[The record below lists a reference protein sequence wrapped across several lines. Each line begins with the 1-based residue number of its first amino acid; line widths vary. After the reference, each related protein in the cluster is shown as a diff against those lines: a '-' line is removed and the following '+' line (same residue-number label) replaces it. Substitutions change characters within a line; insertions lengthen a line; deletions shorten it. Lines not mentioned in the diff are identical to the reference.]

1 MNDLKTPYLDSEID
15 ELKNYESDLSKDGRE
30 RLDEYRQIKDTL
42 LEYELNKE
50 GLARVC
56 VENQRLKSN
65 LEVIKAELEKMQK
78 HFTAKDLELQ
88 TVKAELEMS
97 KYTGQS
103 AVNELYRYKQET
115 DEIVK
120 GLKAELKGFK
130 RAEEHQRKNAVKA
143 LLDLGKAQAERDEL
157 RAFVRKWQKATLDEM
172 MDLEDESQELLK
184 GKQ

>member
-1 MNDLKTPYLDSEID
+1 MKAKMKTPYLDNEIGEIELWVTLNPNVSKSSEAK
-15 ELKNYESDLSKDGRE
+15 LA
-30 RLDEYRQIKDTL
+30 EYQQIKDTL

-56 VENQRLKSN
+56 AENQRLKSN

-103 AVNELYRYKQET
+103 AVNELHKYKQET
-115 DEIVK
+115 DEVVRT
-120 GLKAELKGFK
+120 L
-130 RAEEHQRKNAVKA
+130 N
-143 LLDLGKAQAERDEL
+143 AERDEL
-157 RAFVRKWQKATLDEM
+157 RAFVSRVANAKAIRSEDTDFLQKQA
-172 MDLEDESQELLK
+172 QQLLK
-184 GKQ
+184 P